1 MYKCPRQGSADH
13 AKTDYFSKLL
23 DVLRFPTTTGTRT
36 SSVMASIDRGQP
48 GPTMLLRADMDAF
61 EVDEDT
67 GLEFASRVESKIRA
81 CGHDAHVAMLVGAA
95 RLLYARRNE
104 LRGRWC

>member
-67 GLEFASRVESKIRA
+67 GLEFASPR
-81 CGHDAHVAMLVGAA
+81 
-95 RLLYARRNE
+95 
-104 LRGRWC
+104 